1 MNIEWNAEK
10 YTEDFSFVHQYGN
23 DVADLID
30 LKTGSTVLDLGC
42 GNGALTEQ
50 LKNKGFH
57 VIGIDA
63 SEELLN
69 IARRNCPDTDFIKAD
84 ATSFSLDESVDAVF
98 SNAVFHWI
106 DGDKQSSMLHCVYNV
121 LRDNGQFVFEFGGQ
135 GNNALIHK
143 GLEKAFLSYGYSY
156 KMPFY
161 FPSIGEYASL
171 LENAGFQVRYAV
183 LFDRPTVLKG
193 EHGLRDWIDMF
204 VQTPFRVVA
213 NLEDIENIKSM
224 AVNELKPVLY
234 KNGKWYADYV
244 RIRMKAYKA

>member
-1 MNIEWNAEK
+1 
-10 YTEDFSFVHQYGN
+10 
-23 DVADLID
+23 
-30 LKTGSTVLDLGC
+30 
-42 GNGALTEQ
+42 
-50 LKNKGFH
+50 
-57 VIGIDA
+57 
-63 SEELLN
+63 
-69 IARRNCPDTDFIKAD
+69 
-84 ATSFSLDESVDAVF
+84 
-98 SNAVFHWI
+98 
-106 DGDKQSSMLHCVYNV
+106 
-121 LRDNGQFVFEFGGQ
+121 
-135 GNNALIHK
+135 
-143 GLEKAFLSYGYSY
+143 
-156 KMPFY
+156 MPFY

-213 NLEDIENIKSM
+213 NLEDIEAIKSM

>member
-69 IARRNCPDTDFIKAD
+69 IARRNYPDTDFIKAD

-98 SNAVFHWI
+98 P
-106 DGDKQSSMLHCVYNV
+106 MRY
-121 LRDNGQFVFEFGGQ
+121 
-135 GNNALIHK
+135 
-143 GLEKAFLSYGYSY
+143 
-156 KMPFY
+156 
-161 FPSIGEYASL
+161 SIGLMAINNLRCFTAYITYSEIMGNLFSNL
-171 LENAGFQVRYAV
+171 AGRGIMHSF
-183 LFDRPTVLKG
+183 TKG
-193 EHGLRDWIDMF
+193 WKRRF
-204 VQTPFRVVA
+204 
-213 NLEDIENIKSM
+213 
-224 AVNELKPVLY
+224 
-234 KNGKWYADYV
+234 
-244 RIRMKAYKA
+244 